1 FSQAGTYVLR
11 LSANDGSIT
20 SSDTMTVVVNAPVSN
35 SPPVVNAG
43 ADQSLP
49 VGVPVNLSGTVTDDG
64 LPGSA
69 ITTQW
74 SRVSG
79 PGTVTFGNAA
89 ARNTTAQFSAP
100 GTYVLR
106 LTASDGQLSASDD
119 VTIVIQP
126 VVTNTAPLVDAGN
139 NQTVILGN
147 AANLSGSVVDDSAPS
162 ALSYMWSRLSG
173 P

>member
-1 FSQAGTYVLR
+1 
-11 LSANDGSIT
+11 
-20 SSDTMTVVVNAPVSN
+20 
-35 SPPVVNAG
+35 
-43 ADQSLP
+43 
-49 VGVPVNLSGTVTDDG
+49 

-162 ALSYMWSRLSG
+162 ALSYLWSRLSG
-173 P
+173 PGVVSFGNASALNTAASFSAPGTYVLQLTASDGQLSSSDTLTITVTPGSAPIT